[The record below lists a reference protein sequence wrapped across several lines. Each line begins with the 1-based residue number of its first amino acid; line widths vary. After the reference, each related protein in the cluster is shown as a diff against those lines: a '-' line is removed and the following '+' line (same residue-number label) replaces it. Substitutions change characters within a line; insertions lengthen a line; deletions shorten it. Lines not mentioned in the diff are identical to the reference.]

1 VATVPDRSERDA
13 AYFALLRAREEL
25 SDLRRYA
32 EHLDDELRRLRR
44 AEREEA
50 ALRANVSARVR
61 RVLRGSDAELADVM
75 ERRAALL
82 EDERMRL
89 PPRIEAAEAFVTE
102 CERHHDVLGGA

>member
-1 VATVPDRSERDA
+1 MPERSERDA
-13 AYFALLRAREEL
+13 AYFALLRARDEL

-50 ALRANVSARVR
+50 ALRSSVSGRVR
-61 RVLRGSDAELADVM
+61 RVLRASDAELTDVM
-75 ERRAALL
+75 ERRAALI

-89 PPRIEAAEAFVTE
+89 PPRIEAAEAFVAE
-102 CERHHDVLGGA
+102 CERHHDILGGG